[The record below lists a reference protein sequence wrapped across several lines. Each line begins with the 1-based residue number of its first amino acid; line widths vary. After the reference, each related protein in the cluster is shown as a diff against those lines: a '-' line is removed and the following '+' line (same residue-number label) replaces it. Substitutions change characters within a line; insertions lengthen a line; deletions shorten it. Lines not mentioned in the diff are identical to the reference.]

1 MIPAMSAADFGTGGT
16 AVMNYGMQ
24 IGKDLAAYGEKIGL
38 QIKDNRD
45 KQQAMGSLPALQEAM
60 QSFQAGQSGAGYSSI
75 INLAAQDPSNPYV
88 QNLVKLGMMGGT
100 AIDENRYRMRMADAA
115 NARVAA
121 GTKSGPSGSE
131 RLRGGMG
138 IPAFTNGDTGQGDVI
153 TVGSDIVAEDAAATT
168 QAEYLS
174 DPQAQAERDLRDL
187 QPSNG
192 VDFNETPE
200 ELSVEQKNMVPQ
212 IRNFRTLA
220 PADKQQVLSSATTTQ
235 KPEGYEERSI
245 TGLSELYPNLTGAML
260 IPEVGT
266 KTTIKRTVST
276 SDEPN
281 SPIKESFAEE
291 KIKVGEKLYD
301 FNSKSA
307 ENIPAAVNAMT
318 KQAPFESKKTFAKLF
333 NENGG
338 IENAVLRKTEDPKVY
353 TLFFNGND
361 KDEYTISDTQAN
373 YLSIAQSIPA
383 LAGSGVQFIGAKPK
397 AKSETQRGLPAAQLP
412 PVAPQIPEEA
422 AQLQKI
428 VEQGQKAKAG
438 ETAKSTENKIKDIDA
453 EIKQL
458 SAPSRQAGV
467 TPISGLR
474 FPVSAAMRAMY
485 PSSDSTPRSEK
496 QKSPEQAQADIQR
509 IMQLKAQ
516 KRNLQGKYD
525 TPQEVGDALQSG
537 LLTRSQAEAIIKN
550 QFNMK

>member
-1 MIPAMSAADFGTGGT
+1 
-16 AVMNYGMQ
+16 
-24 IGKDLAAYGEKIGL
+24 
-38 QIKDNRD
+38 
-45 KQQAMGSLPALQEAM
+45 
-60 QSFQAGQSGAGYSSI
+60 
-75 INLAAQDPSNPYV
+75 
-88 QNLVKLGMMGGT
+88 
-100 AIDENRYRMRMADAA
+100 
-115 NARVAA
+115 
-121 GTKSGPSGSE
+121 
-131 RLRGGMG
+131 MG

-174 DPQAQAERDLRDL
+174 DPQAQAERDLRGL

-338 IENAVLRKTEDPKVY
+338 IENAVFRKTEDPKEY

-383 LAGSGVQFIGAKPK
+383 LAGSGVQFLGAKPK
-397 AKSETQRGLPAAQLP
+397 AKSETQRGLPAAQPP
-412 PVAPQIPEEA
+412 PVAPQIPEAAGNPFAAKLETIQKTETVEGKKKVVQEVSRVIETVTRLEQTLAGLAKGEMPETIDYLPRAKKAALQGTDLAGLKKEFNILANLKPAIEWVKKNPNDPKA
-422 AQLQKI
+422 AQ
-428 VEQGQKAKAG
+428 A
-438 ETAKSTENKIKDIDA
+438 
-453 EIKQL
+453 
-458 SAPSRQAGV
+458 
-467 TPISGLR
+467 
-474 FPVSAAMRAMY
+474 
-485 PSSDSTPRSEK
+485 
-496 QKSPEQAQADIQR
+496 
-509 IMQLKAQ
+509 
-516 KRNLQGKYD
+516 
-525 TPQEVGDALQSG
+525 
-537 LLTRSQAEAIIKN
+537 AEAIRQQLGI
-550 QFNMK
+550 